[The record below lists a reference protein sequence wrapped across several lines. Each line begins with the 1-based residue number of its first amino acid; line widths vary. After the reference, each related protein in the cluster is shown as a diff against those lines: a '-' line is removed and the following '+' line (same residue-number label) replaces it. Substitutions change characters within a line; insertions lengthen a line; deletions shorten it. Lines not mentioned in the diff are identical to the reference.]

1 MKAICDMARDC
12 VAICRRKPEVRRE
25 ADKRRAIFLTEE
37 VVAGAAVKV
46 LKVVA
51 CQSHTKWTPE
61 KCLKSYR
68 KKSLVTRK
76 ISDFLSKM

>member
-1 MKAICDMARDC
+1 MARDC

-25 ADKRRAIFLTEE
+25 AEKRRAIFLTEE

-51 CQSHTKWTPE
+51 GHFSHKMDSGKLSQELPKKWPCDTCIE
-61 KCLKSYR
+61 INTNS
-68 KKSLVTRK
+68 
-76 ISDFLSKM
+76 

>member
-51 CQSHTKWTPE
+51 CHFSH
-61 KCLKSYR
+61 
-68 KKSLVTRK
+68 
-76 ISDFLSKM
+76 KMDSGKVSQVLP

>member
-1 MKAICDMARDC
+1 MARDC

-51 CQSHTKWTPE
+51 CHSSHKMDSGIVCQELPE
-61 KCLKSYR
+61 
-68 KKSLVTRK
+68 KSLVIRK
-76 ISDFLSKM
+76 TSYFLSKM